1 MPRPISRALAGPGGR
16 LVGVF
21 VAASAAWFGIPAAF
35 GNTWLV
41 GDNLIQNFPL
51 RVLVGTDIRNG
62 HLPLW
67 NPYLWSGT
75 PLLAGFSA
83 GAAYPTTLLFSI
95 LPGALAWVGNQV
107 VVEVV
112 AATGMMAL
120 LRVLGRSWTA
130 SGLGALSFAYGGF
143 MAAQGVHLD
152 LVQAAAWLPWTFVAL
167 DRLAHR
173 PQGRPAAPWV
183 ALLGLSTG
191 LMILAGA
198 TEPIL
203 DGAIALVIYGVWLL
217 WRTPGRRLSLLIG
230 SAAGLAV
237 GLLTAGAQLV
247 PGAFFQAQSQRA
259 AHTYAYFASGSMN
272 KSLTILGLDPLL
284 LGGGH
289 SFPLSYLGTYNL
301 PELSS
306 YIGILPVMGLFGLLA
321 RRHRRSP
328 QAGTWWIWY
337 AILLVALVITWGD
350 FTPLGHLFYNIPLFN
365 RQRLVNRNILVIDL
379 ALAVIFATWVDRM
392 FMGAD
397 KDSPPADGGHH
408 RRWRSDMVLPLVP
421 AGAVVALQIVM
432 LAGGTWFPHFLHV
445 PAQVTRSSMWPLVA
459 FLTIPSAIAVAASV
473 VVIRRKAI
481 GRHLPAVLAAIVVV
495 DLAVFNVVI
504 QVAPDPS
511 AATSVTSASANALAG
526 VVSAYGGRIDAGTVA
541 RLAIFNPDRFYPVET
556 DRLGQPDLNI
566 LRALP
571 SIQGY
576 GALVY
581 GGYDAATGTHTQLSM
596 KSTELANGDLAQ
608 LDLGVLVS
616 VPEYF
621 VHLVGAP
628 PNFTARITNGAVH
641 IPPVGPSATSVP
653 THFGPLP
660 PPTAP
665 GDYSIVPAPAS
676 TLPVPADGVDTMYLG
691 TVVSVTGVQLPLA
704 ASAPP
709 GATVAVG
716 VLAPSGRTTWIGSA
730 PLTGTVVSFHLRR
743 PTAASGIVLRSSVTG
758 SGVYDAPVVRTAG
771 QGTYRVDGSLR
782 DIVTTPRWTFAR
794 MVGLFPAFTEPSSGP
809 AWVVGGLGRA
819 TVVSSTPWGT
829 QTIKVTASSS
839 VTLIRDEAFDEGWQA
854 TISPGG
860 PATVHRRALV
870 QAVSVPAGT
879 HDVTF
884 FYQPH
889 RVLEGFAATTA
900 GLIALLGLVLW
911 GPLTR
916 RRRDRQGRQGESAPA

>member
-1 MPRPISRALAGPGGR
+1 MTRALAGPGGR

-120 LRVLGRSWTA
+120 LRVFGRSWTA

-173 PQGRPAAPWV
+173 PEGRPASPWV
-183 ALLGLSTG
+183 ALLGLSIG

-237 GLLTAGAQLV
+237 GLLTAGAQLL
-247 PGAFFQAQSQRA
+247 PGAIFQAQSQRA
-259 AHTYAYFASGSMN
+259 AHTYGYFASGSMN

-306 YIGILPVMGLFGLLA
+306 YIGILPVMGLVGLLA
-321 RRHRRSP
+321 RRHRRRLE
-328 QAGTWWIWY
+328 AGTWWIWY
-337 AILLVALVITWGD
+337 VILAVALVITWGD
-350 FTPLGHLFYNIPLFN
+350 FTPLGHLFYHIPLFN
-365 RQRLVNRNILVIDL
+365 RQRLLNRNILVIDL
-379 ALAVIFATWVDRM
+379 ALAVIFAAWVDQM
-392 FMGAD
+392 FSATA
-397 KDSPPADGGHH
+397 KDSPPADEGHH
-408 RRWRSDMVLPLVP
+408 RRWRSDVVLPLLPP
-421 AGAVVALQIVM
+421 AAVVALQVVM

-445 PAQVTRSSMWPLVA
+445 PGQVTRSSLWPLVA
-459 FLTIPSAIAVAASV
+459 FLTIPSAIAVAAAVAV
-473 VVIRRKAI
+473 VWRKAI

-504 QVAPDPS
+504 QVAPDSS

-526 VVSAYGGRIDAGTVA
+526 VVSAYGGRLDAGTVA
-541 RLAIFNPDRFYPVET
+541 RLAMFNPDRFYPVET
-556 DRLGQPDLNI
+556 DRLGEPDLNI

-581 GGYDAATGTHTQLSM
+581 GGYDAATGTHTQLSL
-596 KSTELANGDLAQ
+596 KSAELANGYLSQ

-621 VHLVGAP
+621 VHLVAP
-628 PNFTARITNGAVH
+628 PPHYTGRITNGAVH
-641 IPPVGPSATSVP
+641 IPPVGPLSVSVP
-653 THFGPLP
+653 AHFGPLP
-660 PPTAP
+660 PATAP

-676 TLPVPADGVDTMYLG
+676 TLPVPAGHLDTMYFG
-691 TVVSVTGVQLPLA
+691 TVLSVTGVQLPLA
-704 ASAPP
+704 SAPTRS
-709 GATVAVG
+709 TVTVG
-716 VLAPSGRTTWIGSA
+716 VLAPAGHTTWLGSA
-730 PLTGTVVSFHLRR
+730 PVTGTVVSFRARR
-743 PTAASGIVLRSSVTG
+743 PLEASGLVLRSSVTG
-758 SGVYDAPVVRTAG
+758 SGVYDAPVLRTAG

-782 DIVTTPRWTFAR
+782 DIVSAPRWTFVR
-794 MVGLFPAFTEPSSGP
+794 MVGIFPAFTEASSGP
-809 AWVVGGLGRA
+809 ALLVGASGRA

-829 QTIKVTASSS
+829 QTIKVTASAPA
-839 VTLIRDEAFDEGWQA
+839 TLVRDEAFDKGWQA
-854 TISPGG
+854 TVSPGG
-860 PATVHRRALV
+860 PATVHRRGLV
-870 QAVSVPAGT
+870 QAVTVPAGT
-879 HDVTF
+879 HEVTF

-889 RVLEGFAATTA
+889 RVLEGFAAT
-900 GLIALLGLVLW
+900 GVGLVTLIGLTLW

-916 RRRDRQGRQGESAPA
+916 RRRRAQELAA